1 MEGKKEETAY
11 SNRGMESVGLK
22 KEETAY
28 RTKWKDVIE
37 IWKVWA

>member
-1 MEGKKEETAY
+1 MEGR
-11 SNRGMESVGLK
+11 NRGMESVGLK
-22 KEETAY
+22 KEETVY